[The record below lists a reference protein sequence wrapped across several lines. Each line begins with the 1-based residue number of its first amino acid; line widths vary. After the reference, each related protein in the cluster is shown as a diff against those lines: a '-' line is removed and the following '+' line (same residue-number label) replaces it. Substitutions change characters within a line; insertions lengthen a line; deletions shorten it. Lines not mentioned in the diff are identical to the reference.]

1 MKTMQ
6 QWFDEYS
13 VSHQNE
19 INQKIHFIC
28 VPTIY
33 FSIVGLLMSINTT
46 FLQKI
51 IGLNNPLIENWASIL
66 AIFLLS
72 FYLRL
77 SFTVFLKMFFFTALS
92 IFINY
97 YIGSVVNVLY
107 FSMILF
113 VIAWAGQFYGHKVE
127 GKKPSFFKD
136 IQFLLIGPPWVF
148 EKIKQ

>member
-1 MKTMQ
+1 
-6 QWFDEYS
+6 
-13 VSHQNE
+13 
-19 INQKIHFIC
+19 
-28 VPTIY
+28 
-33 FSIVGLLMSINTT
+33 MSINTT

-97 YIGSVVNVLY
+97 YIGSVVNVFY
-107 FSMILF
+107 FSMVLF

>member
-107 FSMILF
+107 FSMVLF

-148 EKIKQ
+148 EKITQ